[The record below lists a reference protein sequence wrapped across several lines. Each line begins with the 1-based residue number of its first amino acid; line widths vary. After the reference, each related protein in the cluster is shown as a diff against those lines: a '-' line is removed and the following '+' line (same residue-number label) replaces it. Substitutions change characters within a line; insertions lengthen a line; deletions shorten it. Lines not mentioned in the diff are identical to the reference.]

1 MHTFTIG
8 GTQEMTG
15 VRRLSR
21 AVAIVVLPAVG
32 LSGCAQ
38 WSKTARGAVI
48 GAAGGA
54 AVGAAV
60 GKATG
65 NTARGAI
72 LGAAIGGAAGAII
85 GRQMEKQAREL
96 AMEIP
101 GAKVERVGEGIL
113 VTFDSG
119 ILFDFDSAELRPA
132 AKENLR
138 NLAESLKKYPNT
150 NVLLVGHT
158 DAIGSDEYN
167 YNLSTRRA
175 NAAANYLVSLGVD
188 RKRIQAVG
196 RGETEPIADNDT
208 EAGRQQNRRVEVAIF
223 ASEEYRQQLLSQN

>member
-1 MHTFTIG
+1 
-8 GTQEMTG
+8 MTG
-15 VRRLSR
+15 LRRLSR
-21 AVAIVVLPAVG
+21 GGALVVLAATG

-85 GRQMEKQAREL
+85 GRQMEKQAQEL

-132 AKENLR
+132 ARENLR

-167 YNLSTRRA
+167 YDLSTRRA
-175 NAAANYLVSLGVD
+175 SAAANYLVSLGVE
-188 RKRIQAVG
+188 RKRIEAVG
-196 RGETEPIADNDT
+196 RGETEPMADNDT

-223 ASEEYRQQLLSQN
+223 ASEEYRQQLLSRN